1 MRDQNPYQPPAEE
14 DDVIRS
20 VEDLQAI
27 FGKSIPIVAVP
38 PIPIEL
44 DTEEFL
50 RELVAQTKALDEQRR
65 AAKDHI
71 MSELGIKD
79 VSVEQLLKEDQ
90 IGETE

>member
-27 FGKSIPIVAVP
+27 FGDSTPIVAIP
-38 PIPIEL
+38 QIPIEL
-44 DTEEFL
+44 GTEEFL
-50 RELVAQTKALDEQRR
+50 RELISQTRALDEQRQ
-65 AAKDHI
+65 AARDHI
-71 MSELGIKD
+71 MSELGINGI
-79 VSVEQLLKEDQ
+79 SVEQLLKEDQ